1 MWLLVA
7 GLIFVAAITIGIIF
21 NLRFWPSL
29 VAIHRSDQDE
39 SSSPFVSVLIPAR
52 NESRNLRRCLSSIQA
67 QTYKQLEII
76 CLDDRSEDDTA
87 EIIEQ
92 FAATDPRVKLMR
104 GANLPEGWVGK
115 SHACAQLA
123 GASSG
128 DWLLFTDADTVHAPD
143 SIQRAVATA
152 MKRRADL
159 LTGFPRI
166 LSNHALG
173 NLVLPLM
180 HFLIALHLP
189 IFQVERSRKSMFMAA
204 HGAFMLYRREA
215 YEQIGGHGATK
226 HRNAL
231 VEDMT
236 MAKAT
241 KEAGYR
247 VSLVDITPIVACE
260 MYEQPAQVWNGFAKN
275 IYNGIGR
282 STPLLFTLFLLYFSL
297 YVFPI
302 FIFLAFLSQGQ
313 LGYATLAFGIV
324 VFGMLHKALV
334 DRKFQ
339 VNGLWFLGISV
350 SVCLLIAIGIRSW
363 FLGVTSRGYEWKGR
377 IYR

>member
-7 GLIFVAAITIGIIF
+7 GLIFTVALTIGIIC

-29 VAIHRSDQDE
+29 ITIHRTEEDE
-39 SSSPFVSVLIPAR
+39 RLSPFVSVLIPAR
-52 NESRNLRRCLSSIQA
+52 NESRNIRRCLSSLQA
-67 QTYKQLEII
+67 QSYKWIEII

-87 EIIEQ
+87 EIIAQ
-92 FAATDPRVKLMR
+92 TASTDSRVKLMR
-104 GANLPEGWVGK
+104 GAELPVGWVGK

-123 GASSG
+123 EAAKG
-128 DWLLFTDADTVHAPD
+128 DWLLFTDADTVHSPD
-143 SIQRAVATA
+143 AIQRAVITA

-173 NLVLPLM
+173 YLVLPLM

-189 IFQVERSRKSMFMAA
+189 VFQVERSKKSMFMAA

-215 YEQIGGHGATK
+215 YEQIGGHGALK

-241 KEAGYR
+241 KEAGYL
-247 VSLVDITPIVACE
+247 VSLVDISPIVACE
-260 MYEQPAQVWNGFAKN
+260 MYDQPGQVWNGFAKN

-282 STPLLFTLFLLYFSL
+282 STSLLFTLFFFYFCL

-302 FIFLAFLSQGQ
+302 VIFLILLSQGQ
-313 LGYATLAFGIV
+313 LWLASLALGV
-324 VFGMLHKALV
+324 VVLGMLQKALV

-339 VNGLWFLGISV
+339 VNGLWFLGISI
-350 SVCLLIAIGIRSW
+350 STCLLIAIGIRSW
-363 FLGVTSRGYEWKGR
+363 FLGITSRGYEWKGR